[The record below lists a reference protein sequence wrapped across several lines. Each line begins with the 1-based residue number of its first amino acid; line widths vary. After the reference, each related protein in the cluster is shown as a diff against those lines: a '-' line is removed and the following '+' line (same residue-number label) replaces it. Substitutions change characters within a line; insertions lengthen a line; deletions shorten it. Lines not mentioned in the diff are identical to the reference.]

1 MEKKFSGKIWKFG
14 NDIDTDTIIPGKR
27 GTIPDRNEM
36 KKYAFELLK
45 PEFGSTVQPGDIL
58 VAGTNFGC
66 GSSREQAAT
75 VLSYNGVR
83 CIIAKS
89 FARIFFRNAFNSG
102 ILLLT
107 CDQIQ
112 DVCEG
117 GDIVTVDVDAQTV
130 SVNGKTFKV
139 GAVPEN
145 LYNIVANGG
154 LIEDTK
160 KRLAAGNVKMDIKP
174 LSMEQCRKKGYTM
187 VEKILK
193 KNAGKEH
200 VAPGDIVITKP
211 DMFMIHDIYT
221 TYLLETMKDIGADK
235 IDDPDKVTI
244 VWDHCMPTAVA
255 KNDYDHYEAG
265 LELAKT
271 YGIKKLHI
279 GEGICHTIMHEAKY
293 AKPGE
298 IATATDSHTTTYGG
312 AGNFCSGIGTA
323 CIIGADSHTC
333 TYGALGAF
341 STGVGTTDISTGMG
355 TGELW
360 FKVPEAIKIVL
371 NGHLRDGVMSKDV
384 ILRILGDIKADGG
397 QYKSLEFTGP
407 AAHEMSMEQRFTV
420 ANMALEAGAKCGL
433 FEADEKTAEY
443 YGMPLEDIDWVCVDD
458 EAKYEKVLT
467 YDVSELEPQ
476 LSCPQGVDNVHPISE
491 VKGTKMDEVYLG
503 SCTNGSI
510 EDMEA
515 AAKILKGRKV
525 AKGLRFIVVPATN
538 TIFKQAIE
546 RGYIKTFIE
555 AGAVICHPCC
565 GLCCGMPYGLMTDD
579 ERILLTANRN
589 FIGRQGTKKTL
600 SYLSSPAVA
609 AATAIMGVVTDP
621 ADLPELV

>member
-323 CIIGADSHTC
+323 EMAA
-333 TYGALGAF
+333 AL
-341 STGVGTTDISTGMG
+341 I

-397 QYKSLEFTGP
+397 QYKCLEFTGP

-600 SYLSSPAVA
+600 GYLSSPTVA
-609 AATAIMGVVTDP
+609 AATAVMGVVTDP
-621 ADLPELV
+621 ADLPALA

>member
-1 MEKKFSGKIWKFG
+1 MDKVFSGKIWKFG

-27 GTIPDRNEM
+27 GTIPTIEEM

-58 VAGTNFGC
+58 IAGTNFGC

-107 CDQIQ
+107 CDDIQ

-117 GDIVTVDVDAQTV
+117 GDIVTVDVDGQTV
-130 SVNGKTFKV
+130 SVNGHTFKV
-139 GAVPEN
+139 GSVPEN
-145 LYNIVANGG
+145 LFSIISNGG

-160 KRLAAGNVKMDIKP
+160 KRIADGLKKSAITP
-174 LSMEQCRKKGYTM
+174 LTLEQCRKRGYTLA
-187 VEKILK
+187 EKLLK
-193 KNAGKEH
+193 RNAGKEH
-200 VAPGDIVITKP
+200 VQPGDIVITRP

-221 TYLLETMKDIGADK
+221 PYLLDTLQRIGAEE

-244 VWDHCMPTAVA
+244 VFDHCMPTAVA
-255 KNDYDHYEAG
+255 KNDSSHYDAG
-265 LELAKT
+265 LALARI

-312 AGNFCSGIGTA
+312 AGNFCTGIGTA
-323 CIIGADSHTC
+323 EMAA
-333 TYGALGAF
+333 AL
-341 STGVGTTDISTGMG
+341 I

-360 FKVPEAIKIVL
+360 FKVPTAIKIVL
-371 NGHLRDGVMSKDV
+371 NGHLQNGVMSKDV

-443 YGMPLEDIDWVCVDD
+443 YGLPLSEIDWICVDD

-467 YDVSELEPQ
+467 YDVSALEPQ

-491 VKGTKMDEVYLG
+491 VIGTKIDEVYLG

-510 EDMEA
+510 EDLEA
-515 AAKILKGRKV
+515 AVKIIKGKKV
-525 AKGLRFIVVPATN
+525 AHGLRFVVVPATN
-538 TIFKQAIE
+538 TVFKQAIE
-546 RGYIKTFIE
+546 RGYIQAFIE
-555 AGAVICHPCC
+555 AGAVISHPCC

-600 SYLSSPAVA
+600 SYLSSPTVA
-609 AATAIMGVVTDP
+609 AATAIAGVITDP
-621 ADLPELV
+621 RGDSHD

>member
-1 MEKKFSGKIWKFG
+1 MDKKFSGKIWKFG
-14 NDIDTDTIIPGKR
+14 DDIDTDTIIPGKR
-27 GTIPDRNEM
+27 GTIPTIDEM

-45 PEFGSTVQPGDIL
+45 PEFGSTVQAGDIL
-58 VAGTNFGC
+58 IAGSNFGC

-102 ILLLT
+102 ILLLQ
-107 CDQIQ
+107 CDGIQ

-130 SVNGKTFKV
+130 SVNGKSFKV
-139 GAVPEN
+139 GAIPEN
-145 LYNIVANGG
+145 LFNIVANGG

-160 KRLAAGNVKMDIKP
+160 KRIAAGLKKAEITP
-174 LSMEQCRKKGYTM
+174 LTIEQCRKSGYTM
-187 VEKILK
+187 AEKILK

-200 VAPGDIVITKP
+200 VEPGDIVITKP

-221 TYLLETMKDIGADK
+221 TYLVDTMNKIGADK

-255 KNDYDHYEAG
+255 KNDYNHYDAG
-265 LELAKT
+265 LELADRF
-271 YGIKKLHI
+271 GIKKLHI

-293 AKPGE
+293 AKPGQ

-312 AGNFCSGIGTA
+312 AGNFCTGIGTA
-323 CIIGADSHTC
+323 EMAA
-333 TYGALGAF
+333 AL
-341 STGVGTTDISTGMG
+341 I

-360 FKVPEAIKIVL
+360 FKVPSAIKIVL
-371 NGHLRDGVMSKDV
+371 NGHLQNGVMSKDV

-443 YGMPLEDIDWVCVDD
+443 YGMPLEEIDWVCVDED
-458 EAKYEKVLT
+458 AKYEKVLT
-467 YDVSELEPQ
+467 YDVSTLEPQ

-491 VKGTKMDEVYLG
+491 VLGTKIDEVYLG

-510 EDMEA
+510 EDMA
-515 AAKILKGRKV
+515 AAAEIVKGKKV

-546 RGYIKTFIE
+546 LGYIKTFIE

-600 SYLSSPAVA
+600 SYLSSPTVA
-609 AATAIMGVVTDP
+609 AATAIAGVVTDP
-621 ADLPELV
+621 RTLA

>member
-1 MEKKFSGKIWKFG
+1 MEKKFSGKIWTFG

-27 GTIPDRNEM
+27 GTIPTIEEM

-45 PEFGSTVQPGDIL
+45 PEFGATVQAGDIL

-107 CDQIQ
+107 CDGIQ
-112 DVCEG
+112 DVCSG
-117 GDIVTVDVDAQTV
+117 GDIVTVDVDAGEV
-130 SVNGKTFKV
+130 SVNGKTFKT
-139 GAVPEN
+139 GIVPQN
-145 LYNIVANGG
+145 LFDIVANGG

-160 KRLAAGNVKMDIKP
+160 RRIANGVKSADIKP
-174 LSMEQCRKKGYTM
+174 LSDEQRRKKGYTM
-187 VEKILK
+187 AEKLLK
-193 KNAGKEH
+193 NNAGVEH
-200 VAPGDIVITKP
+200 VVPGDIVITKP

-221 TYLLETMKDIGADK
+221 TYLVDTMNKIGATK

-255 KNDYDHYEAG
+255 KNDYAHYDAG
-265 LELAKT
+265 LELAER

-279 GEGICHTIMHEAKY
+279 GEGICHSIMHEEHY
-293 AKPGE
+293 AKPGQ

-323 CIIGADSHTC
+323 EMAA
-333 TYGALGAF
+333 AL
-341 STGVGTTDISTGMG
+341 I

-360 FKVPEAIKIVL
+360 FKVPSAIKIVL
-371 NGHLRDGVMSKDV
+371 NGHLQDGVLSKDI
-384 ILRILGDIKADGG
+384 ILKILGDIKADGG
-397 QYKSLEFTGP
+397 QYKSLEFTGA
-407 AAHEMSMEQRFTV
+407 AAHEMSMMARFTV

-443 YGMPLEDIDWVCVDD
+443 YNMPLSEIDWVCVDD
-458 EAKYEKVLT
+458 DAKYEKVLT
-467 YDVSELEPQ
+467 YDVSQLEPQ
-476 LSCPQGVDNVHPISE
+476 LSCPQGVDNVHSIDE
-491 VKGTKMDEVYLG
+491 IKGTRIDEVYIG
-503 SCTNGSI
+503 SCTNGSL
-510 EDMEA
+510 EDMMI
-515 AAKILKGRKV
+515 AAKIMQGKHVPDDMR
-525 AKGLRFIVVPATN
+525 AIVVPATN
-538 TIFKQAIE
+538 KVFKDAITA
-546 RGYIKTFIE
+546 GYIKTFID
-555 AGAVICHPCC
+555 AGCVISHPCC
-565 GLCCGMPYGLMTDD
+565 GLCCGMPYGLMYDD
-579 ERILLTANRN
+579 ESILSTANRN

-609 AATAIMGVVTDP
+609 AATALKGVVTDP
-621 ADLPELV
+621 RDL

>member
-27 GTIPDRNEM
+27 GTIPTIEEM

-45 PEFGSTVQPGDIL
+45 PEFGATVQAGDIL
-58 VAGTNFGC
+58 IAGTNFGC

-102 ILLLT
+102 ILLLQ
-107 CDQIQ
+107 CDGIQ
-112 DVCEG
+112 EVCEG
-117 GDIVTVDVDAQTV
+117 GDIVSVDVEARTV
-130 SVNGKTFKV
+130 SVNNYSFSV
-139 GAVPEN
+139 GEVPQN
-145 LYNIVANGG
+145 LFNIVANGG

-160 KRLAAGNVKMDIKP
+160 KRLAGGIKP
-174 LSMEQCRKKGYTM
+174 LEITPLSVQNCRKTGYTM
-187 VEKILK
+187 AEKLLK

-200 VAPGDIVITKP
+200 VEPGDIVITKP

-221 TYLLETMKDIGADK
+221 PYLLDTMEKIGAHA
-235 IDDPDKVTI
+235 IENPDKVTI
-244 VWDHCMPTAVA
+244 IWDHCMPTAVA
-255 KNDYDHYEAG
+255 KNDSEHYEAG
-265 LELAKT
+265 LELARR

-279 GEGICHTIMHEAKY
+279 GEGICHSIMYEKGY

-323 CIIGADSHTC
+323 EMAA
-333 TYGALGAF
+333 AL
-341 STGVGTTDISTGMG
+341 I

-360 FKVPEAIKIVL
+360 FKVPEAVKIVL
-371 NGHLRDGVMSKDV
+371 NGHLKDGVLSKDI
-384 ILRILGDIKADGG
+384 ILKILGDIKADGG

-407 AAHEMSMEQRFTV
+407 AAHEMSMMSRFTV

-433 FEADEKTAEY
+433 FEADEKTAKY
-443 YGMPLEDIDWVCVDD
+443 YGMPLEEIDWICVDED
-458 EAKYEKVLT
+458 ATYEKVLT
-467 YDVSELEPQ
+467 YDVSTLEPQ
-476 LSCPQGVDNVHPISE
+476 LSCPQGVDNVHPIHE
-491 VKGTKMDEVYLG
+491 IQGTWIEEVYLG

-510 EDMEA
+510 EDLA
-515 AAKILKGRKV
+515 VAAKIMKGKQV

-538 TIFKQAIE
+538 EVFKEAIE
-546 RGYIKTFIE
+546 LGYIRTFIE
-555 AGAVICHPCC
+555 AGGIISHPCC

-579 ERILLTANRN
+579 ESILSTANRN

-609 AATAIMGVVTDP
+609 AATAIAGVVSDP
-621 ADLPELV
+621 RTCYSKDE

>member
-1 MEKKFSGKIWKFG
+1 MEKRFSGRIWKFG
-14 NDIDTDTIIPGKR
+14 DDIDTDTIIPGKR
-27 GTIPDRNEM
+27 GTIPTIEEM

-45 PEFGSTVQPGDIL
+45 PEFGSTVQAGDIL
-58 VAGTNFGC
+58 IAGSNFGC

-102 ILLLT
+102 ILLLQ
-107 CDQIQ
+107 CDGIQ

-130 SVNGKTFKV
+130 SVNGKEFKV
-139 GAVPEN
+139 GAIPEN
-145 LYNIVANGG
+145 LFNIVANGG

-160 KRLAAGNVKMDIKP
+160 KRIAAGNKKQEIHP
-174 LSMEQCRKKGYTM
+174 LTLEQCRKSGYTL
-187 VEKILK
+187 VEKLLR

-200 VAPGDIVITKP
+200 VEPGDIVITRP

-221 TYLLETMKDIGADK
+221 TYLLDTMNKIGVDK

-244 VWDHCMPTAVA
+244 VFDHCMPTAVA
-255 KNDYDHYEAG
+255 KNDYDHYNAG
-265 LELAKT
+265 LELSKRF
-271 YGIKKLHI
+271 GIKKMHI

-293 AKPGE
+293 AKPGQ

-323 CIIGADSHTC
+323 EMAA
-333 TYGALGAF
+333 AL
-341 STGVGTTDISTGMG
+341 I

-360 FKVPEAIKIVL
+360 FKVPDAIKIVL
-371 NGHLRDGVMSKDV
+371 NGHLKDGVMSKDV
-384 ILRILGDIKADGG
+384 ILKILGDIKADGG
-397 QYKSLEFTGP
+397 QYKSLEFTGT

-443 YGMPLEDIDWVCVDD
+443 YGMPLEEIDWIHVDD
-458 EAKYEKVLT
+458 DAKYEKVLT
-467 YDVSELEPQ
+467 YDVSELGPQ
-476 LSCPQGVDNVHPISE
+476 LSCPQGVDNVHPIEE
-491 VKGTKMDEVYLG
+491 VIGTKIDEVYLG

-510 EDMEA
+510 EDMAVA
-515 AAKILKGRKV
+515 AEILKGKKV
-525 AKGLRFIVVPATN
+525 AEGLRFIVVPATN
-538 TIFKQAIE
+538 QVFKESIE

-555 AGAVICHPCC
+555 AGGVICHPCC
-565 GLCCGMPYGLMTDD
+565 GLCCGMPYGLMSDD
-579 ERILLTANRN
+579 ERILSTANRN

-600 SYLSSPAVA
+600 SYLCSPAVA
-609 AATAIMGVVTDP
+609 AATAIAGVVTDP
-621 ADLPELV
+621 RKE

>member
-1 MEKKFSGKIWKFG
+1 MENKFSGKIWKFG

-66 GSSREQAAT
+66 GSSREQAAN

-255 KNDYDHYEAG
+255 KNDYNHYEAG

-293 AKPGE
+293 AKPGD
-298 IATATDSHTTTYGG
+298 TPPPPDSHTTTYGG

-323 CIIGADSHTC
+323 EMAA
-333 TYGALGAF
+333 AL
-341 STGVGTTDISTGMG
+341 I

-600 SYLSSPAVA
+600 GYLSSPTVA
-609 AATAIMGVVTDP
+609 AATAVMGVVTDP
-621 ADLPELV
+621 ADLPALA

>member
-1 MEKKFSGKIWKFG
+1 MEKRFSGRIWKFG
-14 NDIDTDTIIPGKR
+14 DDIDTDTIIPGKR
-27 GTIPDRNEM
+27 GTIPTIEEM

-45 PEFGSTVQPGDIL
+45 PEFGSTVQAGDIL
-58 VAGTNFGC
+58 IAGSNFGC

-102 ILLLT
+102 ILLLQ
-107 CDQIQ
+107 CDGIQ

-117 GDIVTVDVDAQTV
+117 GDIVTVDVDAQKV
-130 SVNGKTFKV
+130 SVNGKEFKV
-139 GAVPEN
+139 GAIPEN
-145 LYNIVANGG
+145 LFSIVANGG

-160 KRLAAGNVKMDIKP
+160 KRIAEGNKKQEIHP
-174 LSMEQCRKKGYTM
+174 LTLEQCRKSGYTL
-187 VEKILK
+187 VEKLLK

-200 VAPGDIVITKP
+200 VEPGDIVITRP

-221 TYLLETMKDIGADK
+221 TYLLDTMNKIGVDK

-244 VWDHCMPTAVA
+244 VFDHCMPTAVA
-255 KNDYDHYEAG
+255 KNDYDHYNAG
-265 LELAKT
+265 LELSKRF
-271 YGIKKLHI
+271 GIKKMHI
-279 GEGICHTIMHEAKY
+279 GEGICHTIMHQAKY
-293 AKPGE
+293 AKPGQ

-323 CIIGADSHTC
+323 EMAA
-333 TYGALGAF
+333 AL
-341 STGVGTTDISTGMG
+341 I

-360 FKVPEAIKIVL
+360 FKVPDAIKIVL
-371 NGHLRDGVMSKDV
+371 NGHLKDGVMSKDV
-384 ILRILGDIKADGG
+384 ILKILGDIKADGG
-397 QYKSLEFTGP
+397 QYKSLEFTGT

-443 YGMPLEDIDWVCVDD
+443 YGMPLEEIDWIHVDD
-458 EAKYEKVLT
+458 DAKYEKVLT
-467 YDVSELEPQ
+467 YDVSELGPQ
-476 LSCPQGVDNVHPISE
+476 LSCPQGVDNVHPIEE
-491 VKGTKMDEVYLG
+491 VLGTKIDEVYLG

-510 EDMEA
+510 EDMAVA
-515 AAKILKGRKV
+515 AEILKGKKV
-525 AKGLRFIVVPATN
+525 AEGLRFIVVPSTN
-538 TIFKQAIE
+538 QVFKESIE

-555 AGAVICHPCC
+555 AGGVICHPCC
-565 GLCCGMPYGLMTDD
+565 GLCCGMPYGLMSDD
-579 ERILLTANRN
+579 ERILSTANRN

-600 SYLSSPAVA
+600 SYLCSPAVA
-609 AATAIMGVVTDP
+609 AATAIAGVVTDP
-621 ADLPELV
+621 RKE

>member
-117 GDIVTVDVDAQTV
+117 RDIVTVDVDAQTV

-323 CIIGADSHTC
+323 EMAA
-333 TYGALGAF
+333 AL
-341 STGVGTTDISTGMG
+341 I

-600 SYLSSPAVA
+600 GYLSSPTVA
-609 AATAIMGVVTDP
+609 AATAVMGVVTDP
-621 ADLPELV
+621 ADLPALA

>member
-14 NDIDTDTIIPGKR
+14 NDIDTDTMIPGNR

-36 KKYAFELLK
+36 NKYAFELLK

-323 CIIGADSHTC
+323 EMAA
-333 TYGALGAF
+333 AL
-341 STGVGTTDISTGMG
+341 I

-600 SYLSSPAVA
+600 GYLSSPTVA
-609 AATAIMGVVTDP
+609 AATAVMGVVTDP
-621 ADLPELV
+621 ADLPALA

>member
-66 GSSREQAAT
+66 VPSREQAAT

-323 CIIGADSHTC
+323 EMAA
-333 TYGALGAF
+333 AL
-341 STGVGTTDISTGMG
+341 I

-600 SYLSSPAVA
+600 GYLSSPTVA
-609 AATAIMGVVTDP
+609 AATAVMGVVTDP
-621 ADLPELV
+621 ADLPALA

>member
-1 MEKKFSGKIWKFG
+1 MEKVFSGRIWKFG
-14 NDIDTDTIIPGKR
+14 DDIDTDTIIPGKR
-27 GTIPDRNEM
+27 GTIPTIEEM

-45 PEFGSTVQPGDIL
+45 PEFGSSVQAGDIL
-58 VAGTNFGC
+58 VAGSNFGC

-102 ILLLT
+102 ILLLQ
-107 CDQIQ
+107 CDGIQ
-112 DVCEG
+112 EVCEG

-130 SVNGKTFKV
+130 SVNGKTFRV
-139 GAVPEN
+139 GAIPEN
-145 LYNIVANGG
+145 LFNIVSNGG
-154 LIEDTK
+154 LIEDTR
-160 KRLAAGNVKMDIKP
+160 KRIAAGLVKSDIQP
-174 LSMEQCRKKGYTM
+174 LSIEQCRKKGYTM
-187 VEKILK
+187 AEKLLK
-193 KNAGKEH
+193 RNAGKEH
-200 VAPGDIVITKP
+200 IKPGDIVITRP

-221 TYLLETMKDIGADK
+221 TYLVDTMNKMGADK
-235 IDDPDKVTI
+235 IDDPEKVTI
-244 VWDHCMPTAVA
+244 IWDHCMPTAVA
-255 KNDYDHYEAG
+255 KNDYSHYDAG
-265 LELAKT
+265 LELAER

-279 GEGICHTIMHEAKY
+279 GEGICHTIMHEARY
-293 AKPGE
+293 AKPGQV
-298 IATATDSHTTTYGG
+298 ATATDSHTTTYGG

-323 CIIGADSHTC
+323 EMAA
-333 TYGALGAF
+333 AL
-341 STGVGTTDISTGMG
+341 I

-360 FKVPEAIKIVL
+360 FKVPEAVKIVL
-371 NGHLRDGVMSKDV
+371 NGHLQNGVMSKDV
-384 ILRILGDIKADGG
+384 ILKILGDIRADGG

-443 YGMPLEDIDWVCVDD
+443 YGVSLEEIDWVCVDE
-458 EAKYEKVLT
+458 EAVYEKVLT

-476 LSCPQGVDNVHPISE
+476 LSCPQGVDNVHSISE
-491 VKGTKMDEVYLG
+491 VKGTKIDEVYLG

-510 EDMEA
+510 EDLAVA
-515 AAKILKGRKV
+515 AAIIKGKKV

-555 AGAVICHPCC
+555 AGGVISHPCC

-609 AATAIMGVVTDP
+609 AATAITGVLTDP
-621 ADLPELV
+621 RTLV

>member
-323 CIIGADSHTC
+323 EMAA
-333 TYGALGAF
+333 AL
-341 STGVGTTDISTGMG
+341 I

-510 EDMEA
+510 EDMET

-600 SYLSSPAVA
+600 GYLSSPTVA
-609 AATAIMGVVTDP
+609 AATAVMGVVTDP
-621 ADLPELV
+621 ADLPALA

>member
-174 LSMEQCRKKGYTM
+174 LSMEQFRKKGYTM

-323 CIIGADSHTC
+323 EMAA
-333 TYGALGAF
+333 AL
-341 STGVGTTDISTGMG
+341 I

-600 SYLSSPAVA
+600 GYLSSPTVA
-609 AATAIMGVVTDP
+609 AATAVMGVVTDP
-621 ADLPELV
+621 ADLPALA

>member
-1 MEKKFSGKIWKFG
+1 MDKVFSGRIWKFG
-14 NDIDTDTIIPGKR
+14 DDIDTDTIIPGKR
-27 GTIPDRNEM
+27 GTIPTIDEM

-45 PEFGSTVQPGDIL
+45 PEFGSTVQAGDIL
-58 VAGTNFGC
+58 VAGSNFGC

-102 ILLLT
+102 ILLLQ
-107 CDQIQ
+107 CDGIQ
-112 DVCEG
+112 EVCDG

-130 SVNGKTFKV
+130 SVNGKRFPV
-139 GAVPEN
+139 GAIPEN
-145 LYNIVANGG
+145 LFNIVANGG

-160 KRLAAGNVKMDIKP
+160 KRMAAGLAKTEIKP
-174 LSMEQCRKKGYTM
+174 LTIQQCRKKGYTM
-187 VEKILK
+187 AEKLLK

-200 VAPGDIVITKP
+200 VQPGDIVITKP

-221 TYLLETMKDIGADK
+221 TYLVDTMNKIGAEK
-235 IDDPDKVTI
+235 IDDPDKAAI

-255 KNDYDHYEAG
+255 KNDSNHYEAG
-265 LELAKT
+265 LELARR

-312 AGNFCSGIGTA
+312 AGNFCTGIGTA
-323 CIIGADSHTC
+323 EMAA
-333 TYGALGAF
+333 AL
-341 STGVGTTDISTGMG
+341 I

-360 FKVPEAIKIVL
+360 FKVPSAIKIVL
-371 NGHLRDGVMSKDV
+371 NGHLPHKVMSKDV
-384 ILRILGDIKADGG
+384 ILKILGDIKADGG

-443 YGMPLEDIDWVCVDD
+443 YGMPLEEIDWVCVDE
-458 EAKYEKVLT
+458 EAHYEKVLT
-467 YDVSELEPQ
+467 YDVSQLEPQ

-491 VKGTKMDEVYLG
+491 VMGTKIDEVYLG

-510 EDMEA
+510 EDLEA
-515 AAKILKGRKV
+515 AAEIVKGKTV
-525 AKGLRFIVVPATN
+525 AKGLRFVVVPATN
-538 TIFKQAIE
+538 TVFKQAIE

-555 AGAVICHPCC
+555 AGAVISHPCC

-600 SYLSSPAVA
+600 SYLSSPTVA
-609 AATAIMGVVTDP
+609 AATAIAGVVTDP
-621 ADLPELV
+621 RK

>member
-160 KRLAAGNVKMDIKP
+160 KRLAAGNVKMDIKS
-174 LSMEQCRKKGYTM
+174 LSIEQCRKKGYTM
-187 VEKILK
+187 AEKILK

-323 CIIGADSHTC
+323 EMAA
-333 TYGALGAF
+333 AL
-341 STGVGTTDISTGMG
+341 I

-600 SYLSSPAVA
+600 GYLSSPTVAVA
-609 AATAIMGVVTDP
+609 TAVMGVVTDP
-621 ADLPELV
+621 ADLPALA

>member
-174 LSMEQCRKKGYTM
+174 LSMEQCRKKNTM

-323 CIIGADSHTC
+323 EMAA
-333 TYGALGAF
+333 AL
-341 STGVGTTDISTGMG
+341 I

-600 SYLSSPAVA
+600 GYLSSPTVA
-609 AATAIMGVVTDP
+609 AATAVMGVVTDP
-621 ADLPELV
+621 ADLPALA

>member
-45 PEFGSTVQPGDIL
+45 PEFGSTVKTGDIL
-58 VAGTNFGC
+58 MAGTNFGC

-160 KRLAAGNVKMDIKP
+160 KRLAAGNIKTEIYP
-174 LSMEQCRKKGYTM
+174 LSIEQCRKKGYTM
-187 VEKILK
+187 VEKLLK

-211 DMFMIHDIYT
+211 DMFMVHDIYT
-221 TYLLETMKDIGADK
+221 TYLLETMKQIGADK

-265 LELAKT
+265 LELAKK

-323 CIIGADSHTC
+323 EMAA
-333 TYGALGAF
+333 AL
-341 STGVGTTDISTGMG
+341 I

-443 YGMPLEDIDWVCVDD
+443 YGMPLEDIDWVCVDE

-491 VKGTKMDEVYLG
+491 IKGTKMDEVYLG

-510 EDMEA
+510 EDMEVA
-515 AAKILKGRKV
+515 ARILKGRKV

>member
-1 MEKKFSGKIWKFG
+1 MEKRFSGRIWKFG
-14 NDIDTDTIIPGKR
+14 DDIDTDTIIPGKR
-27 GTIPDRNEM
+27 GTIPTIEEM

-45 PEFGSTVQPGDIL
+45 PEFGSTVQAGDIL
-58 VAGTNFGC
+58 IAGSNFGC

-102 ILLLT
+102 ILLLQ
-107 CDQIQ
+107 CDGIQ

-130 SVNGKTFKV
+130 SVNGKDFKV
-139 GAVPEN
+139 GAIPEN
-145 LYNIVANGG
+145 LFSIVSNGG

-160 KRLAAGNVKMDIKP
+160 KRIAEGNKKQEIHS
-174 LSMEQCRKKGYTM
+174 LTLEQCRKSGYTL
-187 VEKILK
+187 VEKLLK

-200 VAPGDIVITKP
+200 VEPGDIVITRP
-211 DMFMIHDIYT
+211 DMFMVHDIYT
-221 TYLLETMKDIGADK
+221 TYLLDTMNKIGVDK

-244 VWDHCMPTAVA
+244 VFDHCMPTAVA
-255 KNDYDHYEAG
+255 KNDYDHYNAG
-265 LELAKT
+265 LELSKRF
-271 YGIKKLHI
+271 GIKKMHI
-279 GEGICHTIMHEAKY
+279 GEGICHTIMYQAKY
-293 AKPGE
+293 AKPGQ

-323 CIIGADSHTC
+323 EMAA
-333 TYGALGAF
+333 AL
-341 STGVGTTDISTGMG
+341 I

-360 FKVPEAIKIVL
+360 FKVPDAIKIVL
-371 NGHLRDGVMSKDV
+371 NGHLQDGVMSKDV
-384 ILRILGDIKADGG
+384 ILKILGDIKADGG
-397 QYKSLEFTGP
+397 QYKSLEFTGT

-443 YGMPLEDIDWVCVDD
+443 YGMPFEEIDWIHVDD
-458 EAKYEKVLT
+458 DAKYEKVLT
-467 YDVSELEPQ
+467 YNVSELGPQ
-476 LSCPQGVDNVHPISE
+476 LSCPQGVDNVHPIEE
-491 VKGTKMDEVYLG
+491 VLGTKIDEVYLG

-510 EDMEA
+510 EDMAVA
-515 AAKILKGRKV
+515 AEILKGKKV
-525 AKGLRFIVVPATN
+525 AEGLRFIVVPSTN
-538 TIFKQAIE
+538 QVFKESIE

-555 AGAVICHPCC
+555 AGGVICHPCC
-565 GLCCGMPYGLMTDD
+565 GLCCGMPYGLMSDD
-579 ERILLTANRN
+579 ERILSTANRN

-600 SYLSSPAVA
+600 SYLCSPAVA
-609 AATAIMGVVTDP
+609 AATAIAGVVTDP
-621 ADLPELV
+621 RKE

>member
-1 MEKKFSGKIWKFG
+1 MEKRFSGKIWKFG
-14 NDIDTDTIIPGKR
+14 DDIDTDTIIPGKR
-27 GTIPDRNEM
+27 GTIPTIEEM

-58 VAGTNFGC
+58 IAGSNFGC

-102 ILLLT
+102 ILLLQ
-107 CDQIQ
+107 CDGIQ
-112 DVCEG
+112 DVCQG
-117 GDIVTVDVDAQTV
+117 GDIVTVDVDDQTV
-130 SVNGKTFKV
+130 SVNGKSFTV
-139 GAVPEN
+139 GAIPEN
-145 LYNIVANGG
+145 LFAIVSNGG

-160 KRLAAGNVKMDIKP
+160 KRIAAGLRKTEIQP
-174 LSMEQCRKKGYTM
+174 LTLEQCRKKGYTM
-187 VEKILK
+187 AEKLLK
-193 KNAGKEH
+193 RNAGKEH
-200 VAPGDIVITKP
+200 VEPGDIVITKP
-211 DMFMIHDIYT
+211 DMMMIHDIYT
-221 TYLLETMKDIGADK
+221 TYLLDTMEKIGADR

-255 KNDYDHYEAG
+255 KNDYSHYDAG
-265 LELAKT
+265 LELAKR
-271 YGIKKLHI
+271 YGITKLHI

-323 CIIGADSHTC
+323 EMAA
-333 TYGALGAF
+333 AL
-341 STGVGTTDISTGMG
+341 I

-371 NGHLRDGVMSKDV
+371 NGHLQDGVMSKDV
-384 ILRILGDIKADGG
+384 ILKILGDIKADGG

-443 YGMPLEDIDWVCVDD
+443 YGM
-458 EAKYEKVLT
+458 
-467 YDVSELEPQ
+467 
-476 LSCPQGVDNVHPISE
+476 
-491 VKGTKMDEVYLG
+491 
-503 SCTNGSI
+503 
-510 EDMEA
+510 
-515 AAKILKGRKV
+515 
-525 AKGLRFIVVPATN
+525 
-538 TIFKQAIE
+538 
-546 RGYIKTFIE
+546 
-555 AGAVICHPCC
+555 
-565 GLCCGMPYGLMTDD
+565 
-579 ERILLTANRN
+579 
-589 FIGRQGTKKTL
+589 
-600 SYLSSPAVA
+600 
-609 AATAIMGVVTDP
+609 
-621 ADLPELV
+621 

>member
-14 NDIDTDTIIPGKR
+14 DDIDTDTIIPGKR
-27 GTIPDRNEM
+27 GTIPTIDEM

-58 VAGTNFGC
+58 VAGSNFGC

-75 VLSYNGVR
+75 VLSHNGVR

-102 ILLLT
+102 IILLT
-107 CDQIQ
+107 CDGIQ

-117 GDIVTVDVDAQTV
+117 GDIVSVDLDAQTV
-130 SVNGKTFKV
+130 SVNGRSFKV
-139 GAVPEN
+139 GAIPEN
-145 LYNIVANGG
+145 LFRIVENGG

-160 KRLAAGNVKMDIKP
+160 KRMAAGIRP
-174 LSMEQCRKKGYTM
+174 LEITPLPMEENRKSGYTL
-187 VEKILK
+187 VEKLLK
-193 KNAGKEH
+193 RNAGKKH
-200 VAPGDIVITKP
+200 VEPGDIVITKP

-221 TYLLETMKDIGADK
+221 PYLLDTLKQMGADK
-235 IDDPDKVTI
+235 IADPDRVTI
-244 VWDHCMPTAVA
+244 VFDHCMPTAVA
-255 KNDYDHYEAG
+255 KNDYVHYDAG
-265 LELAKT
+265 IELAKK

-279 GEGICHTIMHEAKY
+279 GEGICHTIMHEAHY
-293 AKPGE
+293 AKPGDV
-298 IATATDSHTTTYGG
+298 ATATDSHTTTYGG
-312 AGNFCSGIGTA
+312 AGCFCSGIGTA
-323 CIIGADSHTC
+323 EMAA
-333 TYGALGAF
+333 AL
-341 STGVGTTDISTGMG
+341 I

-360 FKVPEAIKIVL
+360 FKVPTAIKIVL
-371 NGHLRDGVMSKDV
+371 NGHFQNGVMSKDV
-384 ILRILGDIKADGG
+384 ILKVLGDIKASGG
-397 QYKSLEFTGP
+397 QYKSLEFTGE

-443 YGMPLEDIDWVCVDD
+443 YGMNLSDIDWIHVDED
-458 EAKYEKVLT
+458 AKYEKTLV
-467 YDVSELEPQ
+467 YDVSTLEPQ
-476 LSCPQGVDNVHPISE
+476 LSCPQGVDNVHPVSE
-491 VKGTKMDEVYLG
+491 VAGTKIDEVYLG

-510 EDMEA
+510 EDLA
-515 AAKILKGRKV
+515 IAAKIVKGKKV

-538 TIFKQAIE
+538 TVFKEAIKL
-546 RGYIKTFIE
+546 GYIKTFIE

-609 AATAIMGVVTDP
+609 AATAIAGVVTDP
-621 ADLPELV
+621 RPVLDEAAQKKQPGSSTARQIA